1 MGKVIDYRTLLAQAE
16 GEARLFVIYVN
27 NMINLQKTDRFTY
40 EELDYYEKLNKR
52 LELLHRWKT
61 VDQQRKER
69 TAA

>member
-27 NMINLQKTDRFTY
+27 NMINLQKTHRFTHQ
-40 EELDYYEKLNKR
+40 ELDYYQHLNNR
-52 LELLHRWKT
+52 LELLHRWLII
-61 VDQQRKER
+61 DQQRKER